1 MATTPRSPGSF
12 LRRAIRINT
21 ANGTV
26 EGFTRG
32 GVHRFRGIP
41 YAEPPVGP
49 LRLRAPR
56 PARPWSGVRKCRTWG
71 AASIQQRRY
80 AIILPGKPQKLSED
94 CLTLN
99 VVAPEGPVTGPLPV
113 MFFIHG
119 GGYFLGSSA
128 TPLYDGASLARQ
140 GCVYVS
146 VNYRLGGLGCVDLS
160 SLSDAKHTIDSNLY
174 LRDLVLALQWV
185 RDNIGA
191 FGGDPHNVTIFGES
205 AGSHSVNTLLAVP
218 SAAGL
223 FHRAI
228 CQSTASG
235 LVVSAEDAAVNARQ
249 FAQYLGAN
257 ESNAAET
264 VLTAKPQHLVK
275 ALFRLIGS
283 AKHVPG
289 LSLRIGPSIDGD
301 VLPLD
306 PTEAMERGEAHRVP
320 LIIGYNADEATLF
333 TKMLKI
339 MPITPE
345 ALERTLSKGGSELAQ
360 RIVAG
365 YDGYPSETAL
375 LQLAGDLAFGS
386 AAWRVAEAHGRNV
399 PTYFYRYDYATRAL
413 RRYGLGATH
422 AIELLAVFGTYRTV
436 AAPFLAG
443 RKDRVAARAVSDEMQ
458 RRWLQFARTGVPG
471 AGWPTYTVPDR
482 QVLIIDSPSRVE
494 SDPDG
499 DRRPLWQD
507 VASIA

>member
-1 MATTPRSPGSF
+1 MAKKP
-12 LRRAIRINT
+12 IRINT

-41 YAEPPVGP
+41 YAEPPVGL

-56 PARPWSGVRKCRTWG
+56 PAQPWTGVRKCRTWG
-71 AASIQQRRY
+71 AASIQQQRY

-99 VVAPEGPVTGPLPV
+99 VVAPEGPISGPLPV

-146 VNYRLGGLGCVDLS
+146 VNYRLGALGCVDLS
-160 SLSDAKHTIDSNLY
+160 SLSDDKHTIDSNLY

-185 RDNIGA
+185 HDNIGA
-191 FGGDPHNVTIFGES
+191 FGGDPNNVTIFGES
-205 AGSHSVNTLLAVP
+205 AGSHAVNTLLAVP
-218 SAAGL
+218 SAGGL

-228 CQSTASG
+228 CQSTATG
-235 LVVSAEDAAVNARQ
+235 LVVNPEDAAINARQ
-249 FAQYLGAN
+249 FAKYLGATDA
-257 ESNAAET
+257 NAAET
-264 VLTAKPQHLVK
+264 VLSAKPKDLVK

-306 PTEAMERGEAHRVP
+306 PNEAMERGEAHRIP
-320 LIIGYNADEATLF
+320 LIIGYNAEEATLF
-333 TKMLKI
+333 TKILKI
-339 MPITPE
+339 LPITPQ
-345 ALERTLSKGGSELAQ
+345 ALEHSLSKGGPDFVQ

-365 YDGYPSETAL
+365 YDGYPAPKAL
-375 LQLAGDLAFGS
+375 LKLAGDLAFGS
-386 AAWRVAEAHGRNV
+386 AAWRVAEAHGRHA
-399 PTYFYRYDYATRAL
+399 PTYFYRYDYTTQAL
-413 RRYGLGATH
+413 RRYGLGPTH
-422 AIELLAVFGTYRTV
+422 AIELLAVFGTYRTI

-443 RKDRVAARAVSDEMQ
+443 RKDRATARAVSDEMQ
-458 RRWLQFARTGVPG
+458 SRWLSFARTGVPG
-471 AGWPTYTVPDR
+471 DGWPTHTVPDR
-482 QVLIIDSPSRVE
+482 QVLIIDNPSRLE
-494 SDPDG
+494 ADPDG

>member
-1 MATTPRSPGSF
+1 MAKKP
-12 LRRAIRINT
+12 IRINT
-21 ANGTV
+21 VNGTV

-56 PARPWSGVRKCRTWG
+56 PVQPWTGVRKCRTWG
-71 AASIQQRRY
+71 AASIQQHRY

-99 VVAPEGPVTGPLPV
+99 VVAPEGPITGPLPV

-146 VNYRLGGLGCVDLS
+146 VNYWLGALGALDLS
-160 SLSDAKHTIDSNLY
+160 SLSDEKHTIDSNLY
-174 LRDLVLALQWV
+174 LRDLVLALRWV
-185 RDNIGA
+185 HDNIGA
-191 FGGDPHNVTIFGES
+191 FGGDPNNVTIFGES
-205 AGSHSVNTLLAVP
+205 AGSHAVNTLLAVP

-235 LVVSAEDAAVNARQ
+235 LVIRPEDAAANARQ
-249 FAQYLGAN
+249 FVNYLGATD
-257 ESNAAET
+257 SNAAET
-264 VLTAKPQHLVK
+264 VLTAKPRQLVK
-275 ALFRLIGS
+275 AFFRLMGT

-289 LSLRIGPSIDGD
+289 LSLRFGPSIDGD

-306 PTEAMERGEAHRVP
+306 PNEALERGEAHRVP
-320 LIIGYNADEATLF
+320 LIIGYNAEEATLF

-339 MPITPE
+339 LPITPE
-345 ALERTLSKGGSELAQ
+345 ALEHSLSKGGPEYVQ
-360 RIVAG
+360 RIING
-365 YDGYPSETAL
+365 YDGYPSEKVL

-386 AAWRVAEAHGRNV
+386 AAWRVAEAHGRHAPV
-399 PTYFYRYDYATRAL
+399 YFYRYDYATRAL
-413 RRYGLGATH
+413 RRYGLGPTH

-443 RKDRVAARAVSDEMQ
+443 RSDRAQARVVSDEMQ
-458 RRWLQFARTGVPG
+458 RHWLTFARTGAPG
-471 AGWPTYTVPDR
+471 DGWPTYTLPDR

-507 VASIA
+507 VAAIA